1 MRRRLVAATAPLVV
15 LLTGCAPA
23 GGPAAG
29 PPAAVVEIR
38 DLQFTPA
45 TVTVH
50 AGEVVEW
57 RFDDDGLYHHVQADD
72 GAFDSEIV
80 GEGVFDVEFDEPGT
94 YDYACSIHPYMT
106 GSVVVT
112 D

>member
-1 MRRRLVAATAPLVV
+1 MRGRRLAAVAVPLLV
-15 LLTGCAPA
+15 LLCGCAPEPSA
-23 GGPAAG
+23 
-29 PPAAVVEIR
+29 PAAVVEIR

-50 AGEVVEW
+50 VGETVEW

-80 GEGVFDVEFDEPGT
+80 GEGVFEVVFDEPGT
-94 YDYACSIHPYMT
+94 YTYACSIHPYMT
-106 GSVVVT
+106 GTVVVT